1 MSKIDNLIEYAR
13 KYNTLIYEYDEDGEE
28 TLSIYNRKDRSKF
41 IGFDNRKILIGAD
54 IPGWSETQWSV
65 EALKSIFDSRVEIE
79 HFYGD
84 TFVLVIYPLEEKY
97 LDLGYSYIDLVSNI
111 EEMSTFIE
119 LILDTIKE

>member
-13 KYNTLIYEYDEDGEE
+13 KYNTLICDYDDDWEE
-28 TLSIYNRKDRSKF
+28 TLSVYNSKDRSRF

-54 IPGWSETQWSV
+54 IPGWSKTQWSV
-65 EALKSIFDSRVEIE
+65 EPLKSIFDSPVEIE

-84 TFVLVIYPLEEKY
+84 EFVLVVYPSEEKY
-97 LDLGYSYIDLVSNI
+97 LDLGYSYIDLISNM
-111 EEMSTFIE
+111 EEMCTFID